1 MEAAN
6 RTTSTSATLQS
17 KHAARMEVALD
28 IACSFMSSAPC
39 GVGHAEMTVSLE
51 LNCQERVNKH

>member
-6 RTTSTSATLQS
+6 ATTSASAVPQI
-17 KHAARMEVALD
+17 KHAARIEVALD

-39 GVGHAEMTVSLE
+39 GVGHADVTTSLN
-51 LNCQERVNKH
+51 LNC